1 VVKTFKAS
9 LLNILMRV
17 GVLFSGGK
25 DSSLAFLKAM
35 RKEEVVC
42 LISLISE
49 NPESFMFHTPNV
61 DLTEMQA
68 EAIGLPIIIKRTKGR
83 KEEELEDLK
92 DAVLDAVRKY
102 AIEGVVTGAVA
113 SVYQA
118 SRVQRICNDLKLKC
132 FNPLWLKD
140 QVEILEDVVKEGL
153 EVIISGVFAYPF
165 DESWLGRKIDKDVIE
180 TLKEFKEKYEIN
192 PAGEGGEIETTVL
205 DAPFFRKRIVV
216 EESETHFKDNAGVF
230 VIKRA
235 ELIDKGY

>member
-1 VVKTFKAS
+1 MVKTFKAS